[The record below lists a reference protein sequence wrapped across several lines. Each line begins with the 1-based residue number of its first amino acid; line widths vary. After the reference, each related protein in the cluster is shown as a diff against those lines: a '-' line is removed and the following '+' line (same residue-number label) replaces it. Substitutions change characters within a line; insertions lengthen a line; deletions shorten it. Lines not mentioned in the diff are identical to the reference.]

1 MSAGPRPVEQVAQA
15 PQWAAALQATWAGVV
30 MRQSAWAYPLA
41 NLVHLL
47 GLTLL
52 VGPILLFDLR
62 VMGVGRKLV
71 GVAELSRLVTPFAAT
86 GLALAVFTGPLLFL
100 ADAKAL
106 STSTLMIAKL
116 ALVAFG
122 ILNALAFRRL
132 FGARLASWDAAP
144 AQWGR
149 AQAAASIA
157 IWFAVA
163 CAGRLIAYL

>member
-1 MSAGPRPVEQVAQA
+1 
-15 PQWAAALQATWAGVV
+15 
-30 MRQSAWAYPLA
+30 MRQSAFAYPLA

-52 VGPILLFDLR
+52 VGPILLLDLR
-62 VMGVGRKLV
+62 IMGFGRKLV
-71 GVAELSRLVTPFAAT
+71 GAAELSRLVTPFAAA
-86 GLALAVFTGPLLFL
+86 GLALAVATGPLLFL

-132 FGARLASWDAAP
+132 FGARLAQWDIAP
-144 AQWGR
+144 DPWGR
-149 AQAAASIA
+149 AQAAVSIA
-157 IWFAVA
+157 MWFAA
-163 CAGRLIAYL
+163 ATAGRLIAYL